1 MTSRVFYRQKK
12 NGAKK
17 QRTTNNIQHQVPY
30 ISTNPNEKKQLFV
43 FHPNL
48 SRSHPN
54 LSRSHPKRQQSSTA
68 HAFLTLSDT
77 PLFAT
82 AVASPDRN
90 ECNP

>member
-17 QRTTNNIQHQVPY
+17 RRTTNNIQHQVPY
-30 ISTNPNEKKQLFV
+30 IFTNPNVKKQLFV

-48 SRSHPN
+48 SRSD
-54 LSRSHPKRQQSSTA
+54 PKRQQSSTA
-68 HAFLTLSDT
+68 RAFLTLSDT

>member
-1 MTSRVFYRQKK
+1 MFRCHDKQGILSTEKERGK
-12 NGAKK
+12 KK

-30 ISTNPNEKKQLFV
+30 IFTNPNEKKQLFV

-48 SRSHPN
+48 SRSD
-54 LSRSHPKRQQSSTA
+54 PKRQQSSTA

-90 ECNP
+90 

>member
-17 QRTTNNIQHQVPY
+17 QQRTTNNIQHQVPY
-30 ISTNPNEKKQLFV
+30 IFTNPNEKKQLFV

-48 SRSHPN
+48 SRSD
-54 LSRSHPKRQQSSTA
+54 PKRLQSSTA